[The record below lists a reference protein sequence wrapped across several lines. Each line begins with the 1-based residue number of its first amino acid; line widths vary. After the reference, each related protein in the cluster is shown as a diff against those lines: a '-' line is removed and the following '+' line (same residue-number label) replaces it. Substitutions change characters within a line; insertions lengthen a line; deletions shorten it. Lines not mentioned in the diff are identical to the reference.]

1 METID
6 NMTEEQFNAIIERLD
21 DVISA
26 LKKIGKAS
34 STSNTS
40 KTSNNAP
47 KSEPESLTGKITY
60 VQEKEGAKVNFM
72 IFTLLGSEK
81 GDIDCKCFKSEI
93 FDRIKEN
100 SKVAVV
106 GRFQEWKG
114 RSSFIVENVAD
125 LVNLNDDNAESK
137 TEKEDDDDVPF

>member
-6 NMTEEQFNAIIERLD
+6 NMTDEQFNAITKMLD
-21 DVISA
+21 ELISVC
-26 LKKIGKAS
+26 KKIKTP
-34 STSNTS
+34 STNANTS

-60 VQEKEGAKVNFM
+60 PQEKEGAKVNFM

-81 GDIDCKCFKSEI
+81 GDIDCKCFKSEL
-93 FDRIKEN
+93 FDLIKDR

-106 GRFQEWKG
+106 GKFQEWKG
-114 RSSFIVENVAD
+114 RSSFIVENLAD
-125 LVNLNDDNAESK
+125 LVDLSDNNSDTK
-137 TEKEDDDDVPF
+137 TEKDDDDVPF